1 MPYLKPE
8 DKEHLERE
16 SVVSNTIKEIGQN
29 CKSAG
34 ELNYTIT
41 RVIQGYMRSNK
52 KCYQTMNDII
62 GALEGAKAEFYRR
75 TIAPYENLKIESN
88 GDVSE

>member
-8 DKEHLERE
+8 DKEFLEHE
-16 SVVSNTIKEIGQN
+16 AVLSDSIHTIGGN
-29 CKSAG
+29 CKTAG

-41 RVIQGYMRSNK
+41 RIIQGYMEENK
-52 KCYQTMNDII
+52 KCYQTMNDIM

-75 TIAPYENLKIESN
+75 TIAIYENEKIEQN
-88 GDVSE
+88 GDVQ